1 MQAVYYSQARNNL
14 RSLIDQ
20 VCDDYDE
27 VMITTR
33 DNKAAVLLSYDEY
46 RSLQET
52 MYLLSSR
59 SNRERLLEAVEEIE
73 KGDFRRVE
81 IGE

>member
-73 KGDFRRVE
+73 KGNFRRVE
-81 IGE
+81 IEE